1 MDRRLQ
7 ELIEDEAFSDY
18 QALTKEPKFNAFDV
32 LRYSD
37 YEIRHSNVL
46 AWLLTPGETHGAGGA
61 FARELLQCLQSKGD
75 SGKLENLDLSSDL
88 NREEVQ
94 VERELNYVDVTV
106 FFEREPRLLLAIE
119 NKPSAW
125 MPDHADQVRRYE
137 KKLRRKY
144 KGKYRVQ
151 SVLLTASR
159 DGKPKADTDYLHVSW
174 YEVRDLVEGLLSDGS
189 IDSREVRDFV
199 RQYLG
204 IVERNVLGLG
214 AATNSFGRLVKRH
227 EAVLERLL
235 VEGVQ
240 GVPADKEETLNRLL
254 AEFRHRPRELRD
266 AVRELLQSKGFETQA
281 RGARETTY
289 WVSFWDSP
297 WEETAAALGMGEQGW
312 WFEFTRQSVTA
323 KLGGAQVSG
332 EKRRIVEQIM
342 GLMDRVPVEG
352 TDRSRFPLRFEEGW
366 PYFYRHDL
374 VPQSEFA
381 DKLPEEVHEL
391 TLSGIESFVVDAGL
405 SDYHKIGRY
414 LEVLAFRPSPKPR

>member
-1 MDRRLQ
+1 MDRYVQGL
-7 ELIEDEAFSDY
+7 LEDEAFSDY
-18 QALTKEPKFNAFDV
+18 QALTEERKFNTFEV

-46 AWLLTPGETHGAGGA
+46 AWLLTPGETHGAGDAFVKEFVKCLKSKKYNRKKLADLSLRPNLTGA
-61 FARELLQCLQSKGD
+61 EVCVRRELD
-75 SGKLENLDLSSDL
+75 
-88 NREEVQ
+88 
-94 VERELNYVDVTV
+94 YVDVTV
-106 FFEREPRLLLAIE
+106 FFKSKPRLVLAIE

-125 MPDHADQVRRYE
+125 MPDHAEQVRRHE
-137 KKLRRKY
+137 KKLRKKY
-144 KGKYRVQ
+144 QGKYCVQ

-159 DGKPKADTDYLHVSW
+159 DGKPKADTDYLHLSW
-174 YEVRDLVEGLLSDGS
+174 YEVRDLVEGILGDGS
-189 IDSREVRDFV
+189 IDSREIRDFV

-214 AATNSFGRLVKRH
+214 ASTTSFGQLVKRH
-227 EAVLERLL
+227 QAVLERLL

-240 GVPADKEETLNRLL
+240 GVPADKAETLNRLL

-266 AVRELLQSKGFETQA
+266 AVRELLQSKGFETQG

-297 WEETAAALGMGEQGW
+297 WEETAAALGMEEQGW

-332 EKRRIVEQIM
+332 AKRRIVEQIM
-342 GLMDRVPVEG
+342 RLMDRVPVEG

-374 VPQSEFA
+374 VPQTEFA
-381 DKLPEEVHEL
+381 DKLPDEVHEL
-391 TLSGIESFVVDAGL
+391 TLSGVESFVDAGL
-405 SDYHKIGRY
+405 SDYHKIGRD